1 MYICFCVRDALYIIL
16 VLAGTYFDYLA
27 QEVRTILCKLVDD
40 SGLSRSKVLCGLLLI
55 LKSQGQT
62 FSINWLS
69 DADSV
74 NPCLQSTLC
83 KSWPLF
89 VLSYDGHY
97 NIFGYIYF

>member
-1 MYICFCVRDALYIIL
+1 MYMYICFCVRDALYIIL

-62 FSINWLS
+62 FSIN
-69 DADSV
+69 
-74 NPCLQSTLC
+74 
-83 KSWPLF
+83 
-89 VLSYDGHY
+89 
-97 NIFGYIYF
+97 